1 MEISFHEL
9 ANRFSWLRKKIKLV
23 LASFLFSKFFMEK
36 VKVHEVLLLLIIVIS
51 QQYNEA
57 SLQNYV
63 TNIALGKNRWDI
75 KLSLFK
81 TDQK

>member
-1 MEISFHEL
+1 
-9 ANRFSWLRKKIKLV
+9 
-23 LASFLFSKFFMEK
+23 MEK

-63 TNIALGKNRWDI
+63 TNIALGKNR
-75 KLSLFK
+75 
-81 TDQK
+81 